1 MVVILDVHEHI
12 TQHYSDIYYT
22 VFWNLLDVFDK
33 IRNNN
38 NFNQVALISI
48 FDDIFAQEVRVYEM
62 WKYRLHHPDKS
73 LSISKNRATF
83 KAFYL
88 INELII
94 VFFVF
99 IFVEI

>member
-1 MVVILDVHEHI
+1 
-12 TQHYSDIYYT
+12 
-22 VFWNLLDVFDK
+22 
-33 IRNNN
+33 
-38 NFNQVALISI
+38 
-48 FDDIFAQEVRVYEM
+48 M